1 MSLEAILAAIRADGE
16 AALAALDASTAVQ
29 LNTIQQDAAHHA
41 RERRERAYQQAVEPA
56 AAETK
61 RLVEQARA
69 EARQITAV
77 AGDEIVRDLM
87 AQVAERLGTLRQTP
101 GYHRIWARLAREAV
115 RTLGDDESAGATLE
129 VDPRDLELA
138 DPFARRGLQIRPVL
152 DCMGG
157 VVLRSRDG
165 RIVVDNRLEARLER
179 VLPAARLEVAALIDG
194 RI

>member
-1 MSLEAILAAIRADGE
+1 MSLEAILAAIQADG
-16 AALAALDASTAVQ
+16 AAELADLEASTAVQ
-29 LNTIQQDAAHHA
+29 I
-41 RERRERAYQQAVEPA
+41 QAVQQEAEQSAQQRYDRAFQLAHEPA

-61 RLVEQARA
+61 RIIEQARS

-77 AGDEIVRDLM
+77 ADEAILTDLV
-87 AQVAERLGTLRQTP
+87 AQVAEHLRQMRQAP
-101 GYHRIWARLAREAV
+101 GYHRVWARLAREAV
-115 RTLGDDESAGATLE
+115 RALGDDETAGATLE
-129 VDPRDLELA
+129 VDPRDVDLA

-179 VLPAARLEVAALIDG
+179 ALPAARLEVAALING
-194 RI
+194 